1 MALGG
6 AIGAAMRHG
15 LLVAFPAYE
24 SAFPFVTLVE
34 NVTGAFLLGVV
45 LTALLRS
52 PGFAAR
58 WRPFLATGVL
68 GSFTTFSTVSLQV
81 VELVRDGGVG
91 LAAGYVGA
99 SIGAG
104 LFGAAVGVVLGARLM
119 DRFPAGR

>member
-1 MALGG
+1 
-6 AIGAAMRHG
+6 MRHG
-15 LLVAFPAYE
+15 LLAAFPAYE
-24 SAFPFVTLVE
+24 SAFPFVTLTE
-34 NVTGAFLLGVV
+34 NVAGAFLLGVV

-52 PGFAAR
+52 PVLAAR

-68 GSFTTFSTVSLQV
+68 GSFTTFSTLSLQV

-104 LFGAAVGVVLGARLM
+104 LFAAAVGVVLGARLM
-119 DRFPAGR
+119 DRFPVDR